1 MNSNADDM
9 GAVDPGMRD
18 AERSIDAVNEGE
30 YDASRNATMSATTDH
45 DVIRRW
51 AEDRHA
57 TPATIGGAGDGGAVG
72 DLRLDFDFGQ
82 ELEDL
87 RPVSWDEWF
96 AAFDERGLEFHHH
109 QDLRADGSVSYD
121 FSLEPRRTGV

>member
-1 MNSNADDM
+1 MAALEISPDKVGFVIVKAREIAAKVAAWDD
-9 GAVDPGMRD
+9 G
-18 AERSIDAVNEGE
+18 
-30 YDASRNATMSATTDH
+30 ATTDH

-57 TPATIGGAGDGGAVG
+57 TPATVGGAGDGGAVG

-121 FSLEPRRTGV
+121 FSLEPRRCGV